1 MYSGVVKGVDRG
13 GFKHGLWALG
23 LVGLVGWICW
33 IRFWLIIIIKGPFG
47 NFNFHKDLFVN
58 SENLRGCDC
67 NIPKVTI
74 RTKNCHIL
82 FTQGK
87 KM

>member
-1 MYSGVVKGVDRG
+1 MLLDQTY
-13 GFKHGLWALG
+13 G
-23 LVGLVGWICW
+23 LVWIW
-33 IRFWLIIIIKGPFG
+33 ISYRLMIIIKGPFG

-82 FTQGK
+82 FTQGQ